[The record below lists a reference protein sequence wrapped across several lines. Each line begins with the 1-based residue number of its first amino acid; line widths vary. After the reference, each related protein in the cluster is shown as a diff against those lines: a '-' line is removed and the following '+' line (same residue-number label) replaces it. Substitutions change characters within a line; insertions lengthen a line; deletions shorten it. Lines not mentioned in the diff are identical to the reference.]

1 MNTINVF
8 TILLQNAF
16 IAADDIEIGF
26 QEKIPLGCQGFCIEK
41 EII

>member
-1 MNTINVF
+1 MNTISVF

-26 QEKIPLGCQGFCIEK
+26 QEKIPLWFFGFLY
-41 EII
+41 